1 MKINHQAVDA
11 YVRSAQVSGPTQVD
25 RSAGTERSQPEPT
38 SGVSS
43 EAANV
48 TISSEA
54 RARASGG
61 QVDSAKVERL
71 RDQVQNG
78 QFKVDSQAVAR
89 RMIDVVG

>member
-11 YVRSAQVSGPTQVD
+11 YVRTARVSAPTQVD
-25 RSAGTERSQPEPT
+25 RSGAAERSQAQP
-38 SGVSS
+38 SSVSS

-54 RARASGG
+54 RALASGG
-61 QVDSAKVERL
+61 QVDAAKVERL

-78 QFKVDSQAVAR
+78 QFKVDSRAVAQ